1 MKLYYYGRTG
11 EQILRD
17 NSNSAPA
24 DPRRILPM
32 NLIESKEGRGED
44 KRERICVYHV
54 EFQGFGDNKN
64 GAVQWLLE
72 KQI

>member
-1 MKLYYYGRTG
+1 
-11 EQILRD
+11 
-17 NSNSAPA
+17 
-24 DPRRILPM
+24 M

>member
-17 NSNSAPA
+17 NSISAPA

-32 NLIESKEGRGED
+32 YLIESKEGRGED
-44 KRERICVYHV
+44 KRERTWVCHA
-54 EFQGFGDNKN
+54 EFQGFGDYKN

-72 KQI
+72 K